1 MNNAVKEVNLNLY
14 AISMVR
20 NEADIIHFFM
30 NQMSALFDKV
40 MIIDV
45 RSTDGTS
52 EALESFAETWPHIEI
67 YNCNTQERY
76 QSAMMNLLAR
86 KAMSEGADWVFF
98 LDADEFLD
106 VENKAALHDYLR
118 QFPHDVM
125 HMPWV
130 NLIPSKYG
138 KFDVFEAEQDYFW
151 TGRVSPFR
159 KVAISG
165 LFMNAH
171 PGFSVQEGSHT
182 VSTRLHSLPVAERLG
197 LGLLH
202 LPVRSADRLKY
213 KLSNAQRL
221 MDSKHNNAEAEGRH
235 VTNIL
240 NITSEGRVL
249 AENLNAIVAE
259 YGLNEQQVDGLDPRE
274 LGWPTKTLPNYL
286 IGSEPTPRMSRGLAD
301 TFVRDGA
308 LRWEKPD
315 FVKGC
320 EVGAQIVGTEIRI
333 ICQPMQGY
341 GAPYNGRYLALPAA
355 SVAAPEALNMNLLI
369 DAMSTTFLRLE
380 VMRFSAW
387 SRLIPVLFALFSV
400 LRPRRYVELGV
411 HNGMSFFAACQAAKH
426 LDLKTE
432 CVAVDSWVGDPHA
445 SFHSSEVFDQF
456 RSTIASLYP
465 QQHYIRGFFADA
477 LQSFDDG
484 SVDLLHI
491 DGYHTYEAVK
501 DDFDTW
507 LPKMSDTGVVIFHD
521 INVHERGFGVWRF
534 WSELSAKY
542 PSFGFLHSHGLGVL
556 YVGSSPSQIADIFSM
571 LDRNPDFAKL
581 AQQYFE
587 LIGELAVEQGV
598 AVDSQKEK
606 DARIAELVTEA
617 DSYKNA
623 QANELLS
630 HQDTDTLAAPITAQ
644 ELLSLS
650 RRSFIPPKLRW
661 YRNRR
666 DRKIIA
672 DSGLFDARYYLNQNA
687 DVRNARIDPI
697 AHYVKYGVFEFRN
710 PTAEFDT
717 ARYLLRNPDVLQ
729 AGINPFVH
737 YVKHGKSEQRT

>member
-1 MNNAVKEVNLNLY
+1 MNNVIKEANLNLF

-20 NEADIIHFFM
+20 NEADIIHLFM

-45 RSTDGTS
+45 QSTDGTA
-52 EALESFAETWPHIEI
+52 EALATVAETWPHIEI
-67 YNCNTQERY
+67 YKCNTQERY
-76 QSAMMNLLAR
+76 QSAMTNLLAR

-106 VENKAALHDYLR
+106 IEDRAALHDFLR
-118 QFPHDVM
+118 SFPHDVM

-138 KFDVFEAEQDYFW
+138 KFDRFESNQDYFW
-151 TGRVSPFR
+151 SGRASPYR

-165 LFMNAH
+165 LFMNAY
-171 PGFSVQEGSHT
+171 PEFYVQEGSHT
-182 VSTRLHSLPVAERLG
+182 VSSRLHSLPVEERLG
-197 LGLLH
+197 LSLLH

-221 MDSKHNNAEAEGRH
+221 MNSKHNNGDGEGAH

-240 NITSEGRVL
+240 SITSQGHVL
-249 AENLNAIVAE
+249 VESLNAIIAE
-259 YGLNEQQVDGLDPRE
+259 YGIAEQRVTGLDPKE
-274 LGWPTKTLPNYL
+274 LGWPTKTLPKYL
-286 IGSEPTPRMSRGLAD
+286 FGSEPAPLASCGLAE
-301 TFVRDGA
+301 TFVRDNA
-308 LRWEKPD
+308 LRWDKPN

-320 EVGAQIVGTEIRI
+320 EVGARIVGTEICI
-333 ICQPMQGY
+333 ICQPMRGD
-341 GAPYNGRYLALPAA
+341 GVTYNGRYLALP
-355 SVAAPEALNMNLLI
+355 EANRAEPGSLNMNLLI
-369 DAMSTTFLRLE
+369 EALSTTFLRLD

-387 SRLIPVLFALFSV
+387 SRLVPVLFALFSV

-411 HNGMSFFAACQAAKH
+411 HNGMSFFAACQVAKH

-432 CVAVDSWVGDPHA
+432 CVAVDSWIGDPHA

-456 RSTIASLYP
+456 RSTIADRYP
-465 QQHYIRGFFADA
+465 QHHYIRGFFSDA
-477 LQSFDDG
+477 LQSFDNG

-507 LPKMSDTGVVIFHD
+507 LPKMSDSGVVIFHD

-542 PSFGFLHSHGLGVL
+542 PAFGFLHSHGLGIL
-556 YVGSSPSQIADIFSM
+556 YVGSSPSLIGDIFAMFDS
-571 LDRNPDFAKL
+571 NPDYAKL

-587 LIGELAVEQGV
+587 LIGELSVEQRATV
-598 AVDSQKEK
+598 ESLNEK
-606 DARIAELVTEA
+606 DAEVT
-617 DSYKNA
+617 K
-623 QANELLS
+623 LLS
-630 HQDTDTLAAPITAQ
+630 HRESKVGQPGANQGLENNTRTMLSPQ
-644 ELLSLS
+644 ELVNLS
-650 RRSFIPPKLRW
+650 RRSLIPSKLRW
-661 YRNRR
+661 FRNRR

-672 DSGLFDARYYLNQNA
+672 DSGLFDAQYYLNENA
-687 DVRNARIDPI
+687 DVRDAKIDPI
-697 AHYVKYGVFEFRN
+697 AHYVKFGVFEFRN

-717 ARYLLRNPDVLQ
+717 AGYLQRNPDVLK

-737 YVKHGKSEQRT
+737 YVKHGKSERRT